1 MLSST
6 AYNTRR
12 LEMVGLTGL
21 YAVPPL
27 NWSLPSEFQN
37 PRLPYRPE
45 HS

>member
-12 LEMVGLTGL
+12 PEVVGLTGL
-21 YAVPPL
+21 YAVPHL
-27 NWSLPSEFQN
+27 NWSWPCEFQN
-37 PRLPYRPE
+37 PRLPYHPE